1 MRPTL
6 RTDSH
11 IRPTEGGLLL
21 VATRTARHPQ
31 LRFPP
36 AQFVHADEAVEEV
49 TLGPLGRLYT
59 YTVVHPGKDAKPYA
73 LAMVDFEPGVRAF
86 GRLVIGDGQP
96 PRIDGTVRVVPFELP
111 DGSADYAFEAVT
123 GEAQ

>member
-1 MRPTL
+1 VRPTP

-31 LRFPP
+31 LQFPP
-36 AQFVHADEAVEEV
+36 AQFVHCDEAVEEV

-59 YTVVHPGKDAKPYA
+59 YTVVHTGKDAKPYA
-73 LAMVDFEPGVRAF
+73 LAAVDFEPGVRAF
-86 GRLVIGDGQP
+86 GRLVIADGQP

-123 GEAQ
+123 GEAP